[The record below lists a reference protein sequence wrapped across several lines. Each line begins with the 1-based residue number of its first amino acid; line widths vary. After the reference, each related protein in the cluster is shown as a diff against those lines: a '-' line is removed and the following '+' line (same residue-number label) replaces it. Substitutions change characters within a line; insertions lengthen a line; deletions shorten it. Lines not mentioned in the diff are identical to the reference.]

1 MELRNCTDNCV
12 ESGGRGPVPSFSIG
26 SLLGLQSL
34 EISTDHGNLVRDR
47 VLFQELSCL
56 TQLTSL
62 RLRDMP
68 IESQSLPTALPTSLQ
83 HLQMEISDGNNGIPM
98 VIEALT
104 NLQSLCLAVETHN
117 GRLTRLLTPF
127 LEMTGLTSLEF
138 ESSDYDYGHVM
149 WQPQALQILGH
160 AVVQIVDSGSRLQLR
175 Y

>member
-1 MELRNCTDNCV
+1 MAGAG
-12 ESGGRGPVPSFSIG
+12 SGGRGPVPSFSIG

-34 EISTDHGNLVRDR
+34 EISTDHSNPVRDR
-47 VLFQELSCL
+47 ALFQDLSCL
-56 TQLTSL
+56 TRLTSL

-83 HLQMEISDGNNGIPM
+83 HLQMEVSYGNNGIPV

-104 NLQSLCLAVETHN
+104 NLQSLCLAIETHS
-117 GRLTRLLTPF
+117 GRLTRPLSPF
-127 LEMTGLTSLEF
+127 LEMTGLTSMQF
-138 ESSDYDYGHVM
+138 DSSDYSCGSVI
-149 WQPQALQILGH
+149 WEPQSLQILGH